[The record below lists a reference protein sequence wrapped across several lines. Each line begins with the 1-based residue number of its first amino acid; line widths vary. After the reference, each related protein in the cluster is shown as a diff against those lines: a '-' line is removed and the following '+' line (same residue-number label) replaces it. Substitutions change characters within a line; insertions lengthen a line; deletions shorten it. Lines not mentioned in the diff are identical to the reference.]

1 MAVKRTPSWTD
12 AQVKAAMNDVHGG
25 SSMHSCCSVQQC
37 IVFHARNSLH
47 NHLTGKSTKRFERPQ
62 LALLHEIENEI
73 VESCFPLCE
82 LDFPMIMH
90 AGSHS

>member
-25 SSMHSCCSVQQC
+25 PSISSVQQC

-47 NHLTGKSTKRFERPQ
+47 NHLTGKSTKRFEGPR

-73 VESCFPLCE
+73 VESCFPLRE
-82 LDFPMIMH
+82 LDFPMTMH